1 MEKTLNILTID
12 SGELQIWGFSAFLS
26 LWAKVSLYANALKK
40 GDKAILK
47 LVLGHR
53 HTRTNTDFH
62 YFLTKYHLKEYR
74 VIGFEGDLNQEEFM
88 YLWDEN

>member
-1 MEKTLNILTID
+1 MSRNLTGLRD
-12 SGELQIWGFSAFLS
+12 GASGSG
-26 LWAKVSLYANALKK
+26 KP
-40 GDKAILK
+40 ILK
-47 LVLGHR
+47 LILGHR

-62 YFLTKYHLKEYR
+62 YFLTKYHLKDYR